1 MQIYCASLK
10 KHLITRIV
18 IIAKKYLARKGGIL
32 FSIVR
37 YTFKVYDKLDIN
49 QTQVKYEI
57 MIMLWNLYNT
67 FIAKC
72 IE

>member
-10 KHLITRIV
+10 KHLINRIV
-18 IIAKKYLARKGGIL
+18 IIAKKYLARNGGIL

-49 QTQVKYEI
+49 LAVKR
-57 MIMLWNLYNT
+57 
-67 FIAKC
+67 K
-72 IE
+72 

>member
-1 MQIYCASLK
+1 M
-10 KHLITRIV
+10 ITRIV

-37 YTFKVYDKLDIN
+37 YTIKVYDKLDK
-49 QTQVKYEI
+49 TQVKYEI

-72 IE
+72 VE